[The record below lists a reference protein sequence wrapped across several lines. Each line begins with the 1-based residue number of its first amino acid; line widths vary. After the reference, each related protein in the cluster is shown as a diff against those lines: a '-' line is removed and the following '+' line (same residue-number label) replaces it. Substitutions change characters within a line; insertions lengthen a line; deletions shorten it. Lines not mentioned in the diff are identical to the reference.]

1 MFLLLNSNM
10 FLPFNFE
17 QVFCMKSCVSTVT
30 YQSNDCNSFSSFI
43 HDPSHIT
50 PQYIND
56 ALRQLVLFALARNF
70 NKSNTLPWVFFMFF
84 ELYKWYQIAQSVSY
98 KHSNY
103 SFVNVFLLLR
113 LSSRRWSL
121 SYRNQSIYLHLK
133 LVFIW

>member
-17 QVFCMKSCVSTVT
+17 QVFCMKSCVSTEI

-56 ALRQLVLFALARNF
+56 ALRQLVPFALARNF
-70 NKSNTLPWVFFMFF
+70 NKSNSSMGVF
-84 ELYKWYQIAQSVSY
+84 
-98 KHSNY
+98 H
-103 SFVNVFLLLR
+103 VF
-113 LSSRRWSL
+113 
-121 SYRNQSIYLHLK
+121 
-133 LVFIW
+133 